1 MVWPATKLMLDAAG
15 GTPPDG
21 PTLTKPEPVGSVT
34 VRLRTTAV
42 ASVGMPAVPA
52 TVRLRV
58 CPAPQGVV

>member
-1 MVWPATKLMLDAAG
+1 MVWPGTKLMLEARG
-15 GTPPDG
+15 GVVPVGLARTQPG
-21 PTLTKPEPVGSVT
+21 AVGSVT